1 MAEKFVDAPA
11 RRESVSVKLGLVG
24 PSGSSKTTSALLC
37 AYGICGD
44 WRKILMVDTEGDS
57 GTHPCGQ
64 EFDGVRVPGG
74 EGCPPDQ
81 TFRRLSLAPPY
92 HPGRMVDVI
101 KQYEDERA
109 PDGSFA
115 VDVLIWDS
123 LSHVWN
129 GAGGTLEQV
138 DKLGSQSGW
147 KTMTPL
153 FRKFIDALRLS
164 RLHVV
169 ATMRTKTEME
179 YVTKTDEQGKSKVVE
194 IKKLGLK
201 AVMRDDVDYE
211 LTTVLRL
218 DMSRLATVD
227 KDRTREFSDRPPFPV
242 GVETGKILAK
252 WSRGGVSEIGS
263 PAWMESKL
271 VTLASYEGSL
281 DGLRTLW
288 GGVSQ
293 HRARIP
299 VESWDRLFAAKEEGK
314 ARLVKLGRTE

>member
-1 MAEKFVDAPA
+1 MAEKFIDAPA
-11 RRESVSVKLGLVG
+11 LRESVSCKVGLVG
-24 PSGSSKTTSALLC
+24 PSGAGKTTSALLM

-64 EFDGVRVPGG
+64 TFDGTAIPGG
-74 EGCPPDQ
+74 AGCAPDQ
-81 TFRRLSLAPPY
+81 TFRRLALGPPY
-92 HPGRMVDVI
+92 HPSRMVEVI
-101 KQYEDERA
+101 DQYENEKL

-115 VDVLIWDS
+115 IECIVWDS
-123 LSHVWN
+123 MSHVWN
-129 GAGGTLEQV
+129 GAGGTLETV
-138 DKLGSQSGW
+138 DKIGSANGW

-153 FRKFIDALRLS
+153 FRKFVDKVRLS

-169 ATMRTKTEME
+169 ATMRAKTEME
-179 YVTKTDEQGKSKVVE
+179 YVTKTDDQGKIKVVE

-211 LTTVLRL
+211 FTTIIRL
-218 DMSRLATVD
+218 DMNHLGTAD
-227 KDRTREFSDRPPFPV
+227 KDRTREFSDRPPAII
-242 GVETGKILAK
+242 GVETGKILSK

-271 VTLASYEGSL
+271 DILANYAGSL

-288 GGVSQ
+288 AGVAQ

-299 VESWDRLFAAKEEGK
+299 NEVWDRLFAAKEEGK
-314 ARLVKLGRTE
+314 ARLIKLGRTE

>member
-1 MAEKFVDAPA
+1 MAEKFIDAPA
-11 RRESVSVKLGLVG
+11 LRESVSCKVGLVG
-24 PSGSSKTTSALLC
+24 PSGAGKTTSALLM

-64 EFDGVRVPGG
+64 TFDGTAIPGG
-74 EGCPPDQ
+74 AGCAPDQ
-81 TFRRLSLAPPY
+81 TFRRLALGPPY
-92 HPGRMVDVI
+92 HPSRMVEVI
-101 KQYEDERA
+101 DQYENEKL

-115 VDVLIWDS
+115 IECIVWDS
-123 LSHVWN
+123 MSHVWN
-129 GAGGTLEQV
+129 GAGGTLETV
-138 DKLGSQSGW
+138 DKIGSANGW

-153 FRKFIDALRLS
+153 FRKFVDKVRLS
-164 RLHVV
+164 RLHFV

-179 YVTKTDEQGKSKVVE
+179 YVTKTDDQGKSKVVE

-211 LTTVLRL
+211 FTTIIRL
-218 DMSRLATVD
+218 DMNHLGTAD
-227 KDRTREFSDRPPFPV
+227 KDRTREFSDRPPAII
-242 GVETGKILAK
+242 GVETGKILSK

-271 VTLASYEGSL
+271 DILANYAGSL

-288 GGVSQ
+288 AGVAQ

-299 VESWDRLFAAKEEGK
+299 NEVWDRLFAAKEEGK
-314 ARLVKLGRTE
+314 ARLIKLGRTE

>member
-242 GVETGKILAK
+242 GVETGKILSK

-288 GGVSQ
+288 GGVAQ

>member
-115 VDVLIWDS
+115 IDVLIWDS

-227 KDRTREFSDRPPFPV
+227 KDRTREFADRPPFPV
-242 GVETGKILAK
+242 GVETGKILSK

>member
-1 MAEKFVDAPA
+1 
-11 RRESVSVKLGLVG
+11 VKLGLVG

-109 PDGSFA
+109 ADGSFA
-115 VDVLIWDS
+115 IDVLIWDS

-138 DKLGSQSGW
+138 DRLGSQSGW

-179 YVTKTDEQGKSKVVE
+179 YVTKTDEAGKSKVVE

-227 KDRTREFSDRPPFPV
+227 KDRTREFADRPPFPV
-242 GVETGKILAK
+242 GVETGKILSK

-288 GGVSQ
+288 GGVAQ